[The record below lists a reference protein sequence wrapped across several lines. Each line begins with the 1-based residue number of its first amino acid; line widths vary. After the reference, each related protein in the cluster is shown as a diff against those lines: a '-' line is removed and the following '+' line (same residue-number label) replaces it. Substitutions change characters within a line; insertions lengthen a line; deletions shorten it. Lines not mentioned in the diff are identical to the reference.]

1 MKEGVTY
8 DSLEYQGKTK
18 HQVSS
23 SFKIAVWSILIGVSL
38 MLTGLVIKLFT
49 MLTAVL

>member
-1 MKEGVTY
+1 MEEGGTY

-18 HQVSS
+18 QQVSS